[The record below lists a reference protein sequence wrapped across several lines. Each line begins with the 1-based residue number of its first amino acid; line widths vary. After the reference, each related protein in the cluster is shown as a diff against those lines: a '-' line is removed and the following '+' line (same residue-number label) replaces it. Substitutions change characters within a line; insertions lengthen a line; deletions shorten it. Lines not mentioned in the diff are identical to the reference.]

1 MRFLWLITRVAVPAA
16 SLALLL
22 GSLKFGGLMHIDGFS
37 TGR

>member
-16 SLALLL
+16 TLAAFL
-22 GSLKFGGLMHIDGFS
+22 GGLKHGYGFS